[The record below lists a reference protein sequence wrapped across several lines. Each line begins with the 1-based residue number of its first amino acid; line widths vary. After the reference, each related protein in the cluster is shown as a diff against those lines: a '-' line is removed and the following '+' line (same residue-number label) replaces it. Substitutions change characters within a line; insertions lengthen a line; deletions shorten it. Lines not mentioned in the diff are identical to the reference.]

1 VKYQVV
7 EKDDFGTDWQPVR
20 YEAYAMG
27 RFNTEAEAFTAA
39 VKYLNSINVD
49 NVFTSDEKARN
60 FEAYMVT
67 EDGILLGVLD
77 GKKWYLKY
85 AKDTKDKKTGQV
97 VPKGGIIKDDKYYE
111 LDGKTRVAVMP
122 VRGT

>member
-1 VKYQVV
+1 MYQIV

-20 YEAYAMG
+20 YEAYAIG
-27 RFNTEAEAFTAA
+27 RFDTEEAAFDIA

-49 NVFTSDEKARN
+49 NVFTAEEKARN

-67 EDGILLGVLD
+67 PEGIFLGVLD

-85 AKDTKDKKTGQV
+85 PKDTKDRKTGEIT
-97 VPKGGIIKDDKYYE
+97 PKGGVVKDEKYFE
-111 LDGKTRVAVMP
+111 LQGKTHVAVMP